1 MQQQGAQQRFQR
13 REAAQSPH
21 RSAASA
27 QLLPRGRK
35 ESNQYA
41 PIFQLRHASSLEW
54 PWSNVNLYLSAYAPL
69 PPKFLVFMKMA
80 RFFAQT
86 TERVGVT
93 GKIIRTKELGG
104 IISGWTEVL
113 AGRWVKN
120 RERT

>member
-54 PWSNVNLYLSAYAPL
+54 PWSNVNRYLSAYGGSPTLESLESASYASFRSQNL
-69 PPKFLVFMKMA
+69 HSKGSYSRAKLFRPPRASWVE
-80 RFFAQT
+80 AQLMSP
-86 TERVGVT
+86 VYVAHP
-93 GKIIRTKELGG
+93 
-104 IISGWTEVL
+104 V
-113 AGRWVKN
+113 
-120 RERT
+120 